1 MSVAGTTLTLPALDD
16 PNWADGP
23 GGMKLWDST
32 AGTGKACKHLDTVEI
47 HYTGW
52 TKDGKI
58 FDSSVQRG
66 SPATFPLGR
75 LIKGWQEGIPGM
87 KEGGVRRLLIP
98 YAWAY
103 GVNGSPPAIPPKA
116 DLVFEVK
123 LISVK

>member
-1 MSVAGTTLTLPALDD
+1 MSVEGTTLTLPALDD
-16 PNWADGP
+16 PAWADGP
-23 GGMKLWDST
+23 GGMKVWDST
-32 AGTGKACKHLDTVEI
+32 VGTGPAAKHLDTVQI

-103 GVNGSPPAIPPKA
+103 GINGSPPRIPPKA